1 MEEYTLMEGKDH
13 DILIKVAANLEGLKG
28 NVATLCKQ
36 INTVD
41 SHNRAE
47 HKDIKTMI
55 DDLGTKTSTAETSYQ
70 KDAKVQ
76 IDKCNSKFLQT
87 KVFLWVAGFIIAG
100 IIGAYSFTSYVQ
112 ADLSKHKIQD
122 AKVMTEFQKQ
132 VDEIR

>member
-28 NVATLCKQ
+28 NVANLCKQ
-36 INTVD
+36 INSVD
-41 SHNRAE
+41 SNNRTE

-55 DDLGTKTSTAETSYQ
+55 DDLSAKTSTAETSYQ

-100 IIGAYSFTSYVQ
+100 IVGAYSFTSYVQ